1 LFWTVSDPDIGA
13 FTATVFKT
21 DGADEGAVES
31 YVGRVMYPMEPQR
44 KLSGREDRFFHKS
57 LPSTL
62 LCNWL
67 PCDCHPDK
75 GAFSVNGTM
84 P

>member
-1 LFWTVSDPDIGA
+1 MRRCSLFWTVSDPDIGA

-44 KLSGREDRFFHKS
+44 KLSGREDRFFSQVASIHIIVQ
-57 LPSTL
+57 L
-62 LCNWL
+62 
-67 PCDCHPDK
+67 
-75 GAFSVNGTM
+75 ASVRLSS
-84 P
+84 